1 MDKKYCDVLFHDAN
15 PPITSSDILDFEQ
28 SFSISLPEDYRE
40 FLLKVNGGRPE
51 PSAYK
56 EPDLE
61 DFEGE
66 DLPPEIVIPDQ
77 IQSDLLKYTIS
88 PSRIDHFLGLNP
100 SSTEN
105 LEALSI
111 GAEYTTQDNATSLL
125 LIAFD
130 KVGTPI
136 YMSLSNEKKGWIY
149 DYEED
154 IEFGTDFPDE
164 VIPLSEMDHL
174 LLAKSFHEFIES
186 LFPARVSFAK
196 NFQPTKEH
204 FDAIR
209 LGGYEDP

>member
-1 MDKKYCDVLFHDAN
+1 MDNKYCDVLFHDTN

-28 SFSISLPEDYRE
+28 SFSISLSEDYLE
-40 FLLKVNGGRPE
+40 FLLKVNGGSPV

-61 DFEGE
+61 DF
-66 DLPPEIVIPDQ
+66 VIPDQ

-100 SSTEN
+100 SSTGN

-111 GAEYTTQDNATSLL
+111 GTKYTTRDDATSLL

-154 IEFGTDFPDE
+154 IEFGTDVPDE
-164 VIPLSEMDHL
+164 VTPLSEMDHL

-204 FDAIR
+204 FYAIR
-209 LGGYEDP
+209 LGGYEDT